1 MFQVT
6 EPLDSKAGCVILSLP
21 RGPRAPRWAS
31 SRASSPGQFP
41 GFAFLAH
48 SPGPPFVLL

>member
-1 MFQVT
+1 MVQVT

-21 RGPRAPRWAS
+21 PGAS
-31 SRASSPGQFP
+31 PSPLGQFP
-41 GFAFLAH
+41 GQLPRFAFLAG